1 LVTEVEVARPSYGQY
16 LRIPELLKL
25 QTPVGPTELSGELL
39 FIIGQ
44 QSQELW
50 FKQILFDLRRVV
62 DAVCERELVTASQI
76 LYRVN
81 RVVEV
86 LALETEILETLP
98 PSEFQAFRRGLKT
111 ASGLESGQ
119 FREIELAS
127 GLRDPE
133 YMHVAE
139 KMVDIGA
146 ILSRWPVSLR
156 DALLS
161 SLCPPGESTADALA
175 ELYSNPERWPEG
187 YLFAEACST
196 YDLAFAEW
204 RFHHMRVV
212 ERVIGGQS
220 PGTGG
225 SSGAGYLERTLRY
238 RFFPELWQA
247 RDRLSRASFDGAS

>member
-1 LVTEVEVARPSYGQY
+1 MAEVEVARPTYGQY
-16 LRIPELLKL
+16 LRIPELLDL
-25 QTPVGPTELSGELL
+25 QTPVGPMELSGELL

-50 FKQILFDLRRVV
+50 FKQILFDLRRTVE
-62 DAVCERELVTASQI
+62 AVGAKSLVTASHI
-76 LYRVN
+76 LHRVN
-81 RVVEV
+81 RIVEV

-98 PSEFQAFRRGLKT
+98 PSEFHAFRRALKT
-111 ASGLESGQ
+111 ASGLESEQ

-133 YMHVAE
+133 FMRIAE
-139 KMVDIGA
+139 KMVDVDS
-146 ILSRWPVSLR
+146 ILSRWPISLR

-161 SLCPPGESTADALA
+161 SLCPPGESAA
-175 ELYSNPERWPEG
+175 ESLSDLYSNPERWPEG
-187 YLFAEACST
+187 YLFAEVCST

-225 SSGAGYLERTLRY
+225 SAGAGYLERTLRY

-247 RDRLSRASFDGAS
+247 RDRLSRSGHGGVT